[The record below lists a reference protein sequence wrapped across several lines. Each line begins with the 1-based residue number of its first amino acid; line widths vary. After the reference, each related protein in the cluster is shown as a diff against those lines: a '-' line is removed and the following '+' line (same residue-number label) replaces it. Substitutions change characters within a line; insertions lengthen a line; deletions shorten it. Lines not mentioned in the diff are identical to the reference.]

1 MYQDLLAR
9 IKNAQMAKKESL
21 QARFSKF
28 DFAVA
33 KILGE
38 SGYVHDV
45 QKRNIGKKS
54 FIELKLRYKN
64 NRPAMTDFRIMS
76 KPSRHLYRGQSELR
90 SVKQGYGIAV
100 LSTSS
105 GVMTQSEA
113 RKKKVGGEYL
123 FEIW

>member
-1 MYQDLLAR
+1 
-9 IKNAQMAKKESL
+9 MAKKESL
-21 QARFSKF
+21 QTRFSKF

-33 KILGE
+33 KILAE
-38 SGYVHDV
+38 AGYVKDV

-54 FIELKLRYKN
+54 FLELKLKYAGRD
-64 NRPAMTDFRIMS
+64 PAMTDFRIMS
-76 KPSRHLYRGQSELR
+76 KPSRHLYMHHQDLR

-105 GVMTQSEA
+105 GIMSGNEA

-123 FEIW
+123 FEVW

>member
-1 MYQDLLAR
+1 MYHDLLAR

-33 KILGE
+33 KVLGE
-38 SGYVHDV
+38 SGYVQDV

-64 NRPAMTDFRIMS
+64 NRPAMTGFRIMS
-76 KPSRHLYRGQSELR
+76 KPSRHLYRGQSDLK
-90 SVKQGYGIAV
+90 SVKQGYGIAI

-105 GVMTQSEA
+105 GIMTHREA

-123 FEIW
+123 FEVW